1 MFLIQCYTAAS
12 IASDNDQAN
21 QMSSSFAD
29 VHMDE
34 TAQFAAH
41 LLVSLTCIPS
51 EPPMPNGVEED
62 YVALSRDVTDGN

>member
-1 MFLIQCYTAAS
+1 MFLIQYYITAS
-12 IASDNDQAN
+12 IASNNDQAN
-21 QMSSSFAD
+21 EISSSFAD

-51 EPPMPNGVEED
+51 KPPMPNGEEED
-62 YVALSRDVTDGN
+62 YVALSREVIDGN